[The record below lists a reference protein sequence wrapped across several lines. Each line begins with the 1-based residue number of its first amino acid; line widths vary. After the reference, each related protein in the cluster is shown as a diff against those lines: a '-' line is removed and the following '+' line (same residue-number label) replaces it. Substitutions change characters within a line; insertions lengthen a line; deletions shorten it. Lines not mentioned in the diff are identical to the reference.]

1 MFAPAKPGERLPL
14 KVTGLLLLTVP
25 LGQLCV
31 SDVLPWTGARTGG
44 EPSGSSDTWSSP
56 RSGWLSPN
64 VAGIC
69 ALPSEPTNALP
80 ITWPSRRRLTVWP
93 ERLAG
98 TLTLTK
104 YGGGGPPPP
113 RGPPPAGRGLAP
125 AREK

>member
-104 YGGGGPPPP
+104 YGGGVPPRP
-113 RGPPPAGRGLAP
+113 RGPRVVEKGVAP